1 MLLTSVL
8 DENCICCVICL
19 EQKKNITQSGGG
31 HRMQERDLKTI
42 ALQISSLLPKDR
54 EEANKVITHLQ
65 SLVDNWLFLEEK
77 SGGGGNC

>member
-1 MLLTSVL
+1 MFRT
-8 DENCICCVICL
+8 EK
-19 EQKKNITQSGGG
+19 EHYTKRGG
-31 HRMQERDLKTI
+31 HKMQERDLKTI

-77 SGGGGNC
+77 SGGKGNC